1 MALAFFGLTP
11 NDKEIFLEPTFAL
24 MYYMGFTYQECMNL
38 PVWQR
43 RWFID
48 RMMQEI
54 KASNG
59 EQTRAAHQNDPQSRA
74 FRGLS
79 RDNVPAKLRR
89 FT

>member
-1 MALAFFGLTP
+1 
-11 NDKEIFLEPTFAL
+11 
-24 MYYMGFTYQECMNL
+24 MGFTYQECMNL

-48 RMMQEI
+48 RMIQEI
-54 KASNG
+54 KSVNG
-59 EQTRAAHQNDPQSRA
+59 EQTRGAHQNDPHSRA
-74 FRGLS
+74 LRGLN